1 VCEHARRVSR
11 NTTLLLVILA
21 AGVGLFAFSSAAQRL
36 RDDEPA
42 AEESVAAGPQTLELD
57 WRETFGTGGERVVF
71 EVKRLEVLR
80 DGWRARLALK
90 NESSIAW
97 EVGDPRA
104 TLDRSFGL
112 MLFASGKASELAERN
127 SSGTLP
133 KLRAAAS
140 YEPSL
145 PEILEPRTSWKG
157 VISAPGS
164 LVAGSWVR
172 VVFGTLIAIG
182 PPPEGLE
189 ERIVWITDHTTR
201 LRR

>member
-1 VCEHARRVSR
+1 LSR
-11 NTTLLLVILA
+11 NTTLVLVVLA

-36 RDDEPA
+36 RDDDPVA
-42 AEESVAAGPQTLELD
+42 KESAAAGPQSIALD
-57 WRETFGTGGERVVF
+57 WRETFGTGDEQVVF
-71 EVKRLEVLR
+71 EVERLEVLR
-80 DGWRARLALK
+80 DGWRAHLAVR

-104 TLDRSFGL
+104 TLDRSFGV
-112 MLFASGKASELAERN
+112 MLFASGKASELSERN
-127 SSGTLP
+127 SRNTLP
-133 KLRAAAS
+133 AVRPASS

-145 PEILEPRTSWKG
+145 PEILEPRASWEG

-172 VVFGTLIAIG
+172 IVFGTLIAIG
-182 PPPEGLE
+182 PTPEGLE